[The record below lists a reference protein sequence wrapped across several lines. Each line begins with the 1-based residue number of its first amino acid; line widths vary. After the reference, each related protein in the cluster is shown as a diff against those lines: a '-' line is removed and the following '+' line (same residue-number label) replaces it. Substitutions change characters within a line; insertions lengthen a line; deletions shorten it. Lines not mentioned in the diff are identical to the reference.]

1 MTTQRILSMAA
12 LMGLVACADKGG
24 DTAGE
29 GGEDGGV
36 DGGGD
41 GGGSDTA
48 SDGGSGSDTGG
59 SDGEDGGGGSSYLET
74 TTLFVL
80 GDFAVR
86 DATMTTVDFG
96 DGVETAPYLYFWLI
110 EDDWEGFEDV
120 DNACLVI
127 FDLTGAAEISADM
140 VSAGSWLGWDIDL
153 SLAVP
158 QMTPS
163 CDDLNPDTEYGG
175 DVVTWLGSYSWSIGV
190 GAAGDELV
198 TSLEDL
204 YAEDYDDYA
213 DNFFGSPLGTDYGGG
228 EFEITPDF
236 NYGVAF
242 ETDDEGV
249 IVTDED
255 GNGSFVDVSEATEAP
270 DGYYRLFPYYGF
282 YLP

>member
-1 MTTQRILSMAA
+1 MTTQRILWMAA

-24 DTAGE
+24 DSAGE
-29 GGEDGGV
+29 GGEEGGV
-36 DGGGD
+36 EGSGD
-41 GGGSDTA
+41 GGGSDTGA
-48 SDGGSGSDTGG
+48 GDGGSSDTGG
-59 SDGEDGGGGSSYLET
+59 SDGNDGGGGSSYLET
-74 TTLFVL
+74 TTMFVL
-80 GDFAVR
+80 ADFAVR

-96 DGVETAPYLYFWLI
+96 DGVDTAPYLYVWLI

-120 DNACLVI
+120 DNACLVL

-140 VSAGSWLGWDIDL
+140 ISAGSWLGWDLDL

-175 DVVTWLGSYSWSIGV
+175 DVVTWITSYRWSIGV
-190 GAAGDELV
+190 GTAGDELV

-204 YAEDYDDYA
+204 YGEDYEAYA
-213 DNFFGSPLGTDYGGG
+213 NNFFGSPLGTDYGGA

-236 NYGVAF
+236 NYGIAF
-242 ETDDEGV
+242 ETDADGV
-249 IVTDED
+249 IVTDEE
-255 GNGSFVDVSEATEAP
+255 GNGTFVDVSEATEAP